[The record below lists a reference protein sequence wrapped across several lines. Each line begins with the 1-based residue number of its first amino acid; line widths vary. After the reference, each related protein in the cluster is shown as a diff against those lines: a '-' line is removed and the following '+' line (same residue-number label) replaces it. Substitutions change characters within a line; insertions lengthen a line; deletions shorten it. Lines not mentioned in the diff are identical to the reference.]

1 MTNGVGA
8 LVTASTYGD
17 DYDYIDRA
25 VAIKRSGQSSVFAS
39 ATGVDTVVE
48 YVTYVNYP
56 SLDYFLTAYH
66 RRLMRGVSRC

>member
-25 VAIKRSGQSSVFAS
+25 GAINRSGQSSVFAS

-48 YVTYVNYP
+48 
-56 SLDYFLTAYH
+56 
-66 RRLMRGVSRC
+66 